1 MRSLYATII
10 TVALLAASVAGVTAQ
25 DEGQATTADEL
36 ISGFVTEEVQP
47 GVYRVLNDGV
57 RDLRSENEDGKP
69 YDLVA
74 GHDGSVWLFDWPNR
88 SVRLGEEAEYGWGG
102 SSPEYA
108 VDVTSDGTLWRV
120 DTAGSIGSFDGHTWT
135 ERAPAI
141 NSDDRWNMSTLKV
154 GPDGTIWALAMKGG
168 PGCSN
173 PIRDECRHTALIS
186 LSDDLPPTTTRGWS
200 DIYKEPVASDALAVS
215 PDGEVWL
222 MGVRGTET
230 SGDVQA
236 LLSYDGQDWH
246 VVEVPGGRLYN
257 AWAGQSFDIGP
268 DGTMWAAHESGRGLA
283 RLDESG
289 WTVFTEADG
298 VRPWGTQGFIPTD
311 HLHAAADGS
320 VWVNAEGA
328 GSSCGG
334 VANFDGSTWTG
345 YLTEL
350 CVDDLD
356 IAPDGAVWVRAST
369 YETRGGFGYWNL
381 SDLYV
386 ITPEAG
392 VPSAP

>member
-1 MRSLYATII
+1 MRSLCATII
-10 TVALLAASVAGVTAQ
+10 SVALLAGSAVGLAAQ

-36 ISGFVTEEVQP
+36 LSGFVTEEFEP
-47 GVYRVLNDGV
+47 GVFRVVNDGV
-57 RDLRSENEDGKP
+57 RDLRSESEDGGP

-102 SSPEYA
+102 FSPEHA
-108 VDVTSDGTLWRV
+108 VEVTSDGTLWRV
-120 DTAGSIGSFDGHTWT
+120 DTAGSIDSFDGHTWAEHT
-135 ERAPAI
+135 PAI
-141 NSDDRWNMSTLKV
+141 NSDDQWNMSTLKV
-154 GPDGTIWALAMKGG
+154 GPDGTIWALAVEGSLA
-168 PGCSN
+168 CSD
-173 PIRDECRHTALIS
+173 PIRAECRHTVLIS
-186 LSDDLPPTTTRGWS
+186 LSDDRPPTTTRGWS
-200 DIYKEPVASDALAVS
+200 DIYEGPVAADALAVS

-230 SGDVQA
+230 SGDVQV
-236 LLSYDGQDWH
+236 LLSYDGQEWQ

-268 DGTMWAAHESGRGLA
+268 DGAMWAAYGSGRGLA

-289 WTVFTEADG
+289 WTVFTEAEG
-298 VRPWGTQGFIPTD
+298 VRPWGTEGFIPTD

-320 VWVNAEGA
+320 VWVNAEGT

-345 YLTEL
+345 YLTSL
-350 CVDDLD
+350 CVHDLD
-356 IAPDGAVWVRAST
+356 IAPDGAVWVRAGT
-369 YETRGGFGYWNL
+369 FERRGGFEYWD
-381 SDLYV
+381 SPDLYV
-386 ITPEAG
+386 ITPEAVAG
-392 VPSAP
+392 TE